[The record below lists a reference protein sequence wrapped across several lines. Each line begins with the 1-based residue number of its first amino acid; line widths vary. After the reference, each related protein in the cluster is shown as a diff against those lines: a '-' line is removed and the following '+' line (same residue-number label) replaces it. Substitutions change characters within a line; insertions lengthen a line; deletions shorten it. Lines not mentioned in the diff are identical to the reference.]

1 MSYSP
6 KNEHS
11 PSIMT
16 VGSWKTTFLLKSHL
30 LGDMLVFGGV
40 DEMLQD
46 FVSSQSTT
54 EDQPFLAKPYA
65 ILIVVFWS
73 RSNRL
78 STQSMRNE

>member
-1 MSYSP
+1 
-6 KNEHS
+6 
-11 PSIMT
+11 
-16 VGSWKTTFLLKSHL
+16 
-30 LGDMLVFGGV
+30 MLVFGGV

-78 STQSMRNE
+78 STQSMRNDKSIRNTRPWMLDASSLLPCLCVSMP